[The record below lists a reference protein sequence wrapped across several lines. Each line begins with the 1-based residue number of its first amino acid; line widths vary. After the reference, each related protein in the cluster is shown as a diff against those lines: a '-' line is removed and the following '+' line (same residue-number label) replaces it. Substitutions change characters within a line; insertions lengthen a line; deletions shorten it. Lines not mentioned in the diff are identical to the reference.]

1 MLNSDGNH
9 EPSQEQHTGGLE
21 VVDTNLNGDII
32 TTSLFSFGIT

>member
-21 VVDTNLNGDII
+21 VVDTDLNGREHYHNF
-32 TTSLFSFGIT
+32 TV